1 MVIFQ
6 TQVKLEKEST
16 STERKLWWL
25 WRIINNTEL
34 RNLTHL
40 SVLPIPNIDS
50 ISKLLSPVLVVAGC
64 TLDSPRSFSIITFLA
79 STIST
84 IHLALACPC
93 ERYALSLIKNKREPR
108 ETYQTKQFFRLPLI
122 LKKEAFHLTH
132 LISKDGKRL
141 LTSMKNWNMKA
152 LIGFQH
158 FWCIKKSRNLKLLNN
173 LCQLLRWKPF
183 AENAN

>member
-6 TQVKLEKEST
+6 IQVKLVKEST
-16 STERKLWWL
+16 STERKLWL
-25 WRIINNTEL
+25 SWRIINNTEL
-34 RNLTHL
+34 RSLTHL
-40 SVLPIPNIDS
+40 SVLLIPNIDS
-50 ISKLLSPVLVVAGC
+50 ILKLLSPASAVVGC
-64 TLDSPRSFSIITFLA
+64 TLDSPRSFSIIMFLA

-84 IHLALACPC
+84 ILSASACPW

-108 ETYQTKQFFRLPLI
+108 ETYQTKQFFKLQLI
-122 LKKEAFHLTH
+122 SKKEAFHLTH
-132 LISKDGKRL
+132 PISKDGKRL

-158 FWCIKKSRNLKLLNN
+158 FWCTKKSRNLKLLNN